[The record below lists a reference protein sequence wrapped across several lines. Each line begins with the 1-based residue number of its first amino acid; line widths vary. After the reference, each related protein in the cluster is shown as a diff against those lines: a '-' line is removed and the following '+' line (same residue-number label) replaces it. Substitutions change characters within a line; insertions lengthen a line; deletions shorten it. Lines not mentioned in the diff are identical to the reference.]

1 MRAGPISPPPIDAAR
16 DMIRSVLTGLRRAER
31 AAAGVLLVVI
41 VALVV
46 AASGARYAGAPI
58 LWALEVTQALFVWL
72 CVLAADLTLQRL
84 GHFSV
89 DVVAK
94 LLPRRARR
102 ALEIFNLLLVGAS
115 LSVLMFYGVRFAS
128 FTGMRPLPMTGVTSA
143 LATAALPAGF
153 ALMLITLAEHLVLRL
168 RGRDLAPDAGAP
180 REVM

>member
-1 MRAGPISPPPIDAAR
+1 
-16 DMIRSVLTGLRRAER
+16 MIRSVLNGLRGVER

-46 AASGARYAGAPI
+46 VASAARYAGTPV

-72 CVLAADLTLQRL
+72 CVFAADLTLQRL

-89 DVVAK
+89 DMVAN
-94 LLPRRARR
+94 LLPRGARQV
-102 ALEIFNLLLVGAS
+102 LEVFNLLLVAAFLG
-115 LSVLMFYGVRFAS
+115 VLVFYGWRFAA

-143 LATAALPAGF
+143 VATAALPVGF
-153 ALMLITLAEHLVLRL
+153 ALMLITLAEHLVARL
-168 RGRDLAPDAGAP
+168 RGHPLVPDATEP

>member
-1 MRAGPISPPPIDAAR
+1 MF
-16 DMIRSVLTGLRRAER
+16 RSALNGLRGAER

-89 DVVAK
+89 DVLAN

-102 ALEIFNLLLVGAS
+102 ALEIFNLLLTGAF
-115 LSVLMFYGVRFAS
+115 LAVLVYYGWRFAD
-128 FTGMRPLPMTGVTSA
+128 FTGMRPLPMTGVSSA

-153 ALMLITLAEHLVLRL
+153 ALMLITLAEHLAARL
-168 RGRDLAPDAGAP
+168 AGRPLAPEAGAP

>member
-1 MRAGPISPPPIDAAR
+1 MDTGSATARQGGMIATLLRGLRAG
-16 DMIRSVLTGLRRAER
+16 ER
-31 AAAGVLLVVI
+31 AAAGVLLVAI

-46 AASGARYAGAPI
+46 AASSARYAGAPI

-89 DVVAK
+89 DVLAN

-102 ALEIFNLLLVGAS
+102 ALEIFNLLLVGAF
-115 LSVLMFYGVRFAS
+115 LAVLVFYGWRFAE

-143 LATAALPAGF
+143 LATAALPIGF
-153 ALMLITLAEHLVLRL
+153 ALMLVTLAEQLVLRL
-168 RGRDLAPDAGAP
+168 KGRPLAPDAGEP

>member
-1 MRAGPISPPPIDAAR
+1 
-16 DMIRSVLTGLRRAER
+16 MIASLLRSLRSAER

-46 AASGARYAGAPI
+46 VASAARYAGAPI
-58 LWALEVTQALFVWL
+58 LWAIEITQALFVWL

-89 DVVAK
+89 DMVAN
-94 LLPRRARR
+94 LLPRLARQ
-102 ALEIFNLLLVGAS
+102 ALEVFNLLLVSAFLG
-115 LSVLMFYGVRFAS
+115 VLVFYGWRFAA

-143 LATAALPAGF
+143 VATAALPVGF

-168 RGRDLAPDAGAP
+168 KGQVLAPDAGEP

>member
-1 MRAGPISPPPIDAAR
+1 
-16 DMIRSVLTGLRRAER
+16 MIHSVLTGLRGAER

-46 AASGARYAGAPI
+46 AASAARYAGAPI
-58 LWALEVTQALFVWL
+58 LWAIEITQALFVWL
-72 CVLAADLTLQRL
+72 CVFAADLTLQRL

-89 DVVAK
+89 DMVAN
-94 LLPRRARR
+94 LLPRRARQ
-102 ALEIFNLLLVGAS
+102 ALEVFNLLLVGAF
-115 LSVLMFYGVRFAS
+115 LGVLVFYGWRFAS

-143 LATAALPAGF
+143 VATAALPVGF

-168 RGRDLAPDAGAP
+168 KGQTLAPYAGEP